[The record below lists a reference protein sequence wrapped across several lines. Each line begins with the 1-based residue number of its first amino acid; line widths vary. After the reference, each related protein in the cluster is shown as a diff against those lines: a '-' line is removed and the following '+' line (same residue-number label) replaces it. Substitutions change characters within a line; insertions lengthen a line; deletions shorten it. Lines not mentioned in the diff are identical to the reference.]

1 VWTAAAVPG
10 RVRASAS
17 FHGWGLVKPENPNSP
32 HKLFEKTRAGYI
44 FAIGK
49 NDDEKAPE
57 EKNVLREA
65 AAAAK
70 RPAEVEVYPATH
82 GWMLPDSAVYD
93 AAQAERGWA
102 RMTALFA
109 AL

>member
-1 VWTAAAVPG
+1 
-10 RVRASAS
+10 
-17 FHGWGLVKPENPNSP
+17 
-32 HKLFEKTRAGYI
+32 
-44 FAIGK
+44 
-49 NDDEKAPE
+49 
-57 EKNVLREA
+57 VLREA